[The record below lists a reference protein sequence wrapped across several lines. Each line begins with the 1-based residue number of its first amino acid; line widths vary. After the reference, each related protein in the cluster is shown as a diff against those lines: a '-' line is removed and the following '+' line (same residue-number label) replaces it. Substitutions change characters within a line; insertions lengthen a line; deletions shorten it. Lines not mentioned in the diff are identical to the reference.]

1 MRSFGHPAEPEVPK
15 LRLALF
21 RTVVIL
27 SFAVLAVQLWR
38 LQIVQGREYRLSAD
52 RNRFRLVN
60 IEAPRG
66 VIYDRHGQIL
76 VRNHPSFTVSI
87 VPADLPPEREMTVF
101 TRLSE
106 LLGVPVSNPAQSPP
120 TDMANAPPRGVYGE
134 QLGIKERVEQGR
146 AAPFSPV
153 PIKTGVRREIAFI
166 IEEEHLD
173 LPGVVVQIEPIRG
186 YVEGPLTAKVIG
198 YVGHIPRERVDV
210 YLEQG
215 YDPNDKVGLTGV
227 EFTYEKELRGTKG
240 RKHIEV
246 DVAGREV
253 RTIGPVIEA
262 VPGHNLIL
270 TLDVELQRVAEAALQ
285 EQMSEVGSSSGVVI
299 AINPQT
305 GEVLAM
311 VSLPSFD
318 NNLFSAGISVSDYQ
332 RLISDPERPLF
343 NHAIGGEYPTGSTF
357 KIVPAA
363 AALQEGV
370 VDKTTKIF
378 DPGVIWLPNRYAPE
392 DPDLAQPFYCWYKK
406 GHGFVNVV
414 EAIAHSCDVFFYEIA
429 GGFKGSALFGQD
441 QLAEVRGLGQKR
453 LGEYARF
460 FGFGQ
465 PTGIDLPGEGA
476 GLVADDQWKR
486 QNQGAR
492 WVTGD
497 TYNLAIGQGLF
508 SATPLQLLNATAAV
522 ANGGTLYRPQV
533 LFEVRTVDGDL
544 VRPFQPQVIRQ
555 IPVSAANLALVREG
569 MLGAVE
575 WGTARRVKLEG
586 VAVAGKT
593 GTAEY
598 CLVDETDN
606 CWRDEEGN
614 LPVHAWFTAFAP
626 YEHPEIA
633 LVVFIEGGG
642 EGSQVAAPV
651 AAKIL
656 RYYFG
661 LPEPQP
667 TPTPTT
673 PQT

>member
-1 MRSFGHPAEPEVPK
+1 MRSFGRPTEPQIPGF
-15 LRLALF
+15 RLALF
-21 RTVVIL
+21 RFIVIL
-27 SFAVLAVQLWR
+27 SFAALAVQLWR
-38 LQIVQGREYRLSAD
+38 IQIIQGQEYRLSAD
-52 RNRFRLVN
+52 RNRFRLIN

-66 VIYDRHGQIL
+66 VIYDRHGRIL

-87 VPADLPPEREMTVF
+87 VPADLPSEREMMVF

-120 TDMANAPPRGVYGE
+120 SDTVSGPPRGVYGE
-134 QLGIKERVEQGR
+134 SRGIQERVEQGQ
-146 AAPFSPV
+146 ASPFSPV

-173 LPGVVVQIEPIRG
+173 LPGVVVEIEPIRG

-198 YVGHIPRERVDV
+198 YVGRVPRERVDD

-227 EFTYEKELRGTKG
+227 EFTYENELRGTKG

-262 VPGHNLIL
+262 IPGHNLIL
-270 TLDVELQRVAEAALQ
+270 TLDVELQRVAEAALSA
-285 EQMSEVGSSSGVVI
+285 QMHEVGSPSGVVI
-299 AINPQT
+299 AMNPQT

-318 NNLFSAGISVSDYQ
+318 NNLFSAGISVADYQ
-332 RLISDPERPLF
+332 RLVSDPQRPLF
-343 NHAIGGEYPTGSTF
+343 NHAISGEYPTGSTF
-357 KIVPAA
+357 KIVPAS
-363 AALQEGV
+363 AALEEGV
-370 VDKTTKIF
+370 IDETARIF
-378 DPGVIWLPNRYAPE
+378 GPGVIWLPNRYAPN
-392 DPDLAQPFYCWYKK
+392 DPELAQPFYCWYRE
-406 GHGFVNVV
+406 GHGLLNIV
-414 EAIAHSCDVFFYEIA
+414 EAIAHSCDVFFYEIS
-429 GGFKGSALFGQD
+429 GGFKGSPLFGQD
-441 QLAEVRGLGQKR
+441 RLAEIRGLGQKR
-453 LGEYARF
+453 LEEYTLF

-465 PTGIDLPGEGA
+465 PTGIDLPGEGV
-476 GLVADDQWKR
+476 GLVANDQWKR

-497 TYNLAIGQGLF
+497 TYNMAIGQGLF

-533 LFEVRTVDGDL
+533 VYEVRTVDGDL
-544 VRPFQPQVIRQ
+544 VRPFQSQIIRR
-555 IPVSAANLALVREG
+555 IPVSAHNLALVREG
-569 MLGAVE
+569 MSGAVE

-598 CLVDETDN
+598 CLVDETGE
-606 CWRDEEGN
+606 CWRDEEDN
-614 LPVHAWFTAFAP
+614 LPTHAWFTAFAP
-626 YEHPEIA
+626 YEAPEIA

-651 AAKIL
+651 AAQIL

-661 LPEPQP
+661 IPEPQP
-667 TPTPTT
+667 TPTPTAS
-673 PQT
+673 Q